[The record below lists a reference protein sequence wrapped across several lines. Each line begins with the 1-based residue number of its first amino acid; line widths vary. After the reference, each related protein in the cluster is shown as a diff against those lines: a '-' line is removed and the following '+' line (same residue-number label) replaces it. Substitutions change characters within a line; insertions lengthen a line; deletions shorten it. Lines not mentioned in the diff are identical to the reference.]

1 MTIVGYMYMCIYI
14 YQDTGNIFYIVLNI
28 VVCLLDMK
36 LKIPVVKF
44 RFMQD
49 QNQLAVIWSEY
60 NQKQIKQGCLS
71 HPVQTYASN
80 WILSLYVWMKIKVF
94 HISNHHLVRYIII
107 PTYPYNKVA
116 KAIKISC
123 TIQSTSHFFPHGI
136 YPPSAPWRNYFREM
150 TANRLALFFLAAT
163 TQSIEP
169 GTFCGLQ
176 LLIIFWLYF
185 SCIFYTHVLQDQCSS
200 DLGKVFQSS
209 LGISTLG
216 FVQFP
221 SFTAT
226 HFREIKQGKCMV
238 SF

>member
-1 MTIVGYMYMCIYI
+1 M
-14 YQDTGNIFYIVLNI
+14 
-28 VVCLLDMK
+28 
-36 LKIPVVKF
+36 
-44 RFMQD
+44 R
-49 QNQLAVIWSEY
+49 
-60 NQKQIKQGCLS
+60 QIGS
-71 HPVQTYASN
+71 FPFVE
-80 WILSLYVWMKIKVF
+80 MKIKMF
-94 HISNHHLVRYIII
+94 QISNHHLVRYIII

-123 TIQSTSHFFPHGI
+123 TVQSTSHFFPHGI

-238 SF
+238 SFWVICP

>member
-1 MTIVGYMYMCIYI
+1 
-14 YQDTGNIFYIVLNI
+14 
-28 VVCLLDMK
+28 
-36 LKIPVVKF
+36 
-44 RFMQD
+44 
-49 QNQLAVIWSEY
+49 
-60 NQKQIKQGCLS
+60 
-71 HPVQTYASN
+71 
-80 WILSLYVWMKIKVF
+80 MKIKMF
-94 HISNHHLVRYIII
+94 QISNHHLVRYIII

-116 KAIKISC
+116 KANKISC
-123 TIQSTSHFFPHGI
+123 AIQSTSIFVHMAFTLQVLHGGTI
-136 YPPSAPWRNYFREM
+136 FVDWDM
-150 TANRLALFFLAAT
+150 TANILGLFFLAAT